1 MFRDIVAPQNE
12 KMVIREDDVNIDC
25 QQVFKSQMYSTTFD
39 KRVK

>member
-25 QQVFKSQMYSTTFD
+25 QQVFKSQM
-39 KRVK
+39 